1 MNRQQLLD
9 IENPTHEQ
17 AATQMLLMSTSMTRL
32 EEIRRVLNDIDKK
45 LYKTAL
51 KNLPFSTIANAVDV
65 AAKLSKDETIEE
77 KPLTAVKS
85 KTA

>member
-17 AATQMLLMSTSMTRL
+17 AAAQQLLMSTSMTRL
-32 EEIRRVLNDIDKK
+32 EAIRRVFSEVDQKM
-45 LYKTAL
+45 YKTAL
-51 KNLPFSTIANAVDV
+51 KNLPFSAIVHAIDV
-65 AAKLSKDETIEE
+65 ATQLSKNETIEE

>member
-17 AATQMLLMSTSMTRL
+17 AATQMLLTSTSMTRL
-32 EEIRRVLNDIDKK
+32 EEIRRVLSELDKK

-51 KNLPFSTIANAVDV
+51 KNLPFSAIFNAVEV
-65 AAKLSKDETIEE
+65 ATKLSKNDETEE
-77 KPLTAVKS
+77 KPLPTIKS
-85 KTA
+85 KAS